1 MSCKRTEEATLAHFM
16 GRFVSFLTSKVRKMS
31 KTMAHISPVA
41 SVKCQKTSFLYL
53 DWVTQTSCPKS
64 SFSLSYQ
71 GQVNIWIK
79 CHKNQTL
86 RSSKLPSQI
95 SFFKNAF

>member
-41 SVKCQKTSFLYL
+41 SVKCQKTSYKLSIFGWSDSDIL
-53 DWVTQTSCPKS
+53 PKKFIFPS
-64 SFSLSYQ
+64 
-71 GQVNIWIK
+71 VIK
-79 CHKNQTL
+79 AK
-86 RSSKLPSQI
+86 
-95 SFFKNAF
+95 